1 MKVKDVKVVDSDY
14 KKMVGQK
21 NKIVKAVIISL
32 VAIGLV
38 TVLFVF
44 NGIRLNKEYE
54 RKLEKERVKYIEK
67 VADSL
72 VKVLNKTEAG
82 YKVEYNYDDG
92 IIIDFTR
99 QDDSIFPYED
109 VETYYM
115 NDEYEYVEVTEGKL
129 FKDIDGN
136 VTVLSNV
143 YIGDRYCIYK
153 DNKFE
158 CDKKYD
164 KNSNIEKNEDDKVYA
179 IGDKVTLSD
188 GTTWRVIRNSGKYS
202 EYVTLLSDSIM
213 YNASNSTYLWNYSPS
228 KSFKYNKD
236 DERSIP
242 YYLDVNYKRLFSY
255 DGLYDARL
263 MSINEYDNI
272 DYEEDHDWL
281 YNTELANWMLY
292 DYSEEEPYFI
302 KVYTYYYSDPS
313 YYTYKMYS
321 YNLDEVKYTLRPVI
335 TIRKDKI
342 DTNNVNVPLVDNNEV
357 VEENNTVNETL

>member
-1 MKVKDVKVVDSDY
+1 MKVKDVKVTDVNY
-14 KKMVGQK
+14 KKTVGQK
-21 NKIVKAVIISL
+21 GKVVKAIICSLIVI
-32 VAIGLV
+32 VLV
-38 TVLFVF
+38 TGILVF

-54 RKLEKERVKYIEK
+54 KELEKERVKAIEK

-72 VKVLNKTEAG
+72 LDVLNKTEVG
-82 YKVEYNYDDG
+82 YKLEYNFDDG
-92 IIIDFTR
+92 IIIDFAR
-99 QDDSIFPYED
+99 QDDFVFPYGEIETKYLED
-109 VETYYM
+109 DYTYI
-115 NDEYEYVEVTEGKL
+115 EVTKGKL

-136 VTVLSNV
+136 ITVLSNV

-164 KNSNIEKNEDDKVYA
+164 KDSNIEKIEEDKVYS

-188 GTTWRVIRNSGKYS
+188 GTTWRVIRNSSKYS
-202 EYVTLLSDSIM
+202 EYVTLLSDNII

-228 KSFKYNKD
+228 KSFKYDKNDK
-236 DERSIP
+236 RSIP
-242 YYLDVNYKRLFSY
+242 YYLDVNYKRLFNY
-255 DGLYDARL
+255 DGLYEARL
-263 MSINEYDNI
+263 MSLDEYNNI
-272 DYEEDHDWL
+272 DYEEYDWL

-292 DYSEEEPYFI
+292 DYFEEEPYFI

-313 YYTYKMYS
+313 YYTYRMYS

-342 DTNNVNVPLVDNNEV
+342 DTNNVDAPLVENNEV
-357 VEENNTVNETL
+357 VEENTNVNEVV